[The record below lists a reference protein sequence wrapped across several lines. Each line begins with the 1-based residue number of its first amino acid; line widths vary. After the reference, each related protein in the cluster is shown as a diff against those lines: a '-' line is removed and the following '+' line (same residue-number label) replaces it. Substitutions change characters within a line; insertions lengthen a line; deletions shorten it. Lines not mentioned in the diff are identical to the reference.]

1 MVIFITEF
9 VILRKTPPFY
19 DQNELKESGFRMEE
33 FQKYFF

>member
-9 VILRKTPPFY
+9 VIFLKASKY
-19 DQNELKESGFRMEE
+19 NELEENGFRMEE